1 MSDHE
6 KTKLSSPNSLLYRW
20 LELLRCPCCHE
31 RLSVETIDPSPLLF
45 CPACVV
51 RYPVINGIPGLVIP
65 ERAKS
70 LENFCRQYDALRLQ
84 EGWASVTP
92 NYYQSLPFRDLSGRH
107 PREWQLRAASFRLLQ
122 KWLQQ
127 NYAETPLRILD
138 VGAGSGWM
146 SRELAARHNVL
157 AIDANAGPHGLAALP
172 SAQRRFLAVQAE
184 LEFLPLASSTFDLAI
199 ANASLHYTRHV
210 ETLLEKI
217 SRVLR
222 PGGKLIVMDSPVY
235 PTRAAAL
242 AAHERTQAYYSQM
255 GFPDLAQ
262 NYGGLPDEIFSQQ
275 KNFHFTRLRHDF
287 SALLSLKKWL
297 REKIG
302 QPAAAR
308 FPVWIGERLSAPNEK
323 WKPGRRRA
331 GALIVHNRKLLA
343 FRSEAEAR
351 PYWRI
356 PGGGIERSE
365 TPEQAARRE
374 LQEELGMTIAVKKP
388 FGPYFQHRNKAEW
401 YFLAE
406 AAPDNLPAENTRAPE
421 DDCFI
426 HWLPVDRL
434 ANYEIRPPALKWE
447 LVEYFCNKT

>member
-6 KTKLSSPNSLLYRW
+6 KTKLISPYSLLYRW

-31 RLSVETIDPSPLLF
+31 RLSVETVDPSPLLL
-45 CPACVV
+45 CSACTA
-51 RYPVINGIPGLVIP
+51 RYPVVNGIPGLVIP
-65 ERAKS
+65 DRAKP

-84 EGWASVTP
+84 EGWANETP

-107 PREWQLRAASFRLLQ
+107 PREWQLRVGSFRLLQ
-122 KWLQQ
+122 KWLLQ

-138 VGAGSGWM
+138 IGAGSGWM
-146 SRELAARHNVL
+146 SRELAGQHHVL

-172 SAQRRFLAVQAE
+172 WAQRHFMAVQAE
-184 LEFLPLASSTFDLAI
+184 LERLPFAAGAFDLAI
-199 ANASLHYTRHV
+199 ANASLHYTRNIEAV
-210 ETLLEKI
+210 LEKI

-222 PGGKLIVMDSPVY
+222 PGGKLIVMDSPAY
-235 PTRAAAL
+235 PTAAAAL
-242 AAHERTQAYYSQM
+242 AAHERTQAYYAQM
-255 GFPDLAQ
+255 GFPELAK
-262 NYGGLPDEIFSQQ
+262 NYGGITNGIFLQQ

-308 FPVWIGERLSAPNEK
+308 FPVWIGERISGPDEK
-323 WKPGRRRA
+323 WKPGRQRA
-331 GALIVHNRKLLA
+331 GALVVHNRKLLA
-343 FRSEAEAR
+343 FRSEADAQA
-351 PYWRI
+351 YWRI
-356 PGGGIERSE
+356 PGGGIELNE
-365 TPEQAARRE
+365 TPEQAAKRE
-374 LQEELGMTIAVKKP
+374 LQEELGVTIGIEKL
-388 FGPYFQHRNKAEW
+388 FGPYFRHSHKAEW

-406 AAPDNLPAENTRAPE
+406 AASDNLPAENTRAPE

-426 HWLPVDRL
+426 HWLPVDHL